1 MTLQDTRTTRS
12 PERPRRA
19 AGAPRLKALDGL
31 RGIAAAVVVLHHLTL
46 IATPVLRDIPGAT
59 DPWSAWWILEHS
71 PLKLLTAGREAV
83 FVFFVLSGL
92 VVPLPALR
100 SGSFSWPGFAAS
112 RFVRLFLPAWGALVL
127 AAGLVLAVPRV
138 AAQVS
143 GGEWISEKTATSVSW
158 KRLVAELTL
167 NTGGSHYDNV
177 LWTLR
182 WEVYFSF
189 LLPLLIVAVAVL
201 ARWWLASAALTVGL
215 ITLGVVWNI
224 SALAYLPMFFLGMLI
239 GSRLERIRG
248 WSDRVPAARSRTV
261 WAVVIVGSALV
272 LVLSWLLEPVVP
284 ASTDGGKALVGVET
298 AGAAGLVVAAVGSGS
313 WRRFLEQ
320 PAVQFLGRISF
331 SLYLVHV
338 PVLVA
343 LTYLVGDWNWW
354 LLLPLGVPL
363 AVLVAWLFF
372 RIVERPT
379 HGLARAAS
387 KRAARAV
394 AAYTERRVRSA

>member
-1 MTLQDTRTTRS
+1 MTLHDAPTTTRPS
-12 PERPRRA
+12 SGGRSTS
-19 AGAPRLKALDGL
+19 APRLRSLDGL

-46 IATPVLRDIPGAT
+46 IAEPVLRGIAGAT
-59 DPWSAWWILEHS
+59 DPWSAWWLMEHS

-83 FVFFVLSGL
+83 VVFFVLSGL

-100 SGSFSWPGFAAS
+100 GGSFSWPGFAAS

-127 AAGLVLAVPRV
+127 AASLVLVVPRV

-143 GGEWISEKTATSVSW
+143 GGEWIAEKTATTVSW
-158 KRLVAELTL
+158 KRWVAELTL

-182 WEVYFSF
+182 WEVAFSF
-189 LLPLLIVAVAVL
+189 LLPLLIVLVAVL
-201 ARWWLASAALTVGL
+201 ARWWLPAAALA
-215 ITLGVVWNI
+215 IGVSTFGIVWNI

-239 GSRLERIRG
+239 GTRLDVIRG
-248 WSDRVPAARSRTV
+248 WSDRVPARRSRAV
-261 WAVVIVGSALV
+261 WAAVLAASALV
-272 LVLSWLLEPVVP
+272 LVCSWLLEPVVP
-284 ASTDGGKALVGVET
+284 SSSTAGKGLIGIET
-298 AGAAGLVVAAVGSGS
+298 AGAAGLVVAAIGSGR
-313 WRRFLEQ
+313 WRRFLERRS
-320 PAVQFLGRISF
+320 VQFLGTISF

-354 LLLPLGVPL
+354 LVVPLGIPL
-363 AVLVAWLFF
+363 ALLTAWLFF
-372 RIVERPT
+372 RFVERPT

-387 KRAARAV
+387 TAAARAV

>member
-1 MTLQDTRTTRS
+1 MTVQDTRRTRL
-12 PERPRRA
+12 PGERERA
-19 AGAPRLKALDGL
+19 SKGAPRLRALDGL

-46 IATPVLRDIPGAT
+46 IAEPVLQGIPGAT

-127 AAGLVLAVPRV
+127 AVSLVAAVPRP

-143 GGEWISEKTATSVSW
+143 GGAWIAEKTATTVDW
-158 KRLVAELTL
+158 KRWVAELTL

-189 LLPLLIVAVAVL
+189 LLPLLVVAVVL
-201 ARWWLASAALTVGL
+201 VARWWLPAAALTIGV

-224 SALAYLPMFFLGMLI
+224 SALAYLPMFFLGMLV
-239 GSRLERIRG
+239 GSRLDRIRG
-248 WSDRVPAARSRTV
+248 WSDRVPAVRSRLV
-261 WAVVIVGSALV
+261 WAAVIVGSALV
-272 LVLSWLLEPVVP
+272 LVCSWLLQPVVP
-284 ASTDGGKALVGVET
+284 SSSTGGKALV
-298 AGAAGLVVAAVGSGS
+298 
-313 WRRFLEQ
+313 
-320 PAVQFLGRISF
+320 
-331 SLYLVHV
+331 
-338 PVLVA
+338 
-343 LTYLVGDWNWW
+343 
-354 LLLPLGVPL
+354 
-363 AVLVAWLFF
+363 
-372 RIVERPT
+372 
-379 HGLARAAS
+379 
-387 KRAARAV
+387 
-394 AAYTERRVRSA
+394 